1 MRRMTHRAGRRRQRG
16 RGIMDFLGRAKD
28 FLQKS
33 NLVSTVGNA
42 LSSAGVPYAGAISNV
57 ASRFGYGRKRLRKG
71 RGLKLAGS
79 GIGIAGGR
87 MRRR

>member
-1 MRRMTHRAGRRRQRG
+1 MRRMRHRVGRRRQRG

-33 NLVSTVGNA
+33 KLVSTVGNV
-42 LSSAGVPYAGAISNV
+42 LSSAGVPYAGAVANV
-57 ASRFGYGRKRLRKG
+57 ASRFGYGRKRG
-71 RGLKLAGS
+71 RGLRLSES

-87 MRRR
+87 RHR

>member
-1 MRRMTHRAGRRRQRG
+1 MPMRRMRHRVGRRRQRG

-33 NLVSTVGNA
+33 KLVSTVGNA
-42 LSSAGVPYAGAISNV
+42 LSSAGVPYAGAVANV
-57 ASRFGYGRKRLRKG
+57 ASRFGYGRRLRKG
-71 RGLKLAGS
+71 RGLRLAGR

-87 MRRR
+87 RHR

>member
-33 NLVSTVGNA
+33 KLVSTVGNA
-42 LSSAGVPYAGAISNV
+42 LSSAGVPYAGAVTSV
-57 ASRFGYGRKRLRKG
+57 ASRFGYGRRRG
-71 RGLKLAGS
+71 RGLRLAGS
-79 GIGIAGGR
+79 EIEIAGGR
-87 MRRR
+87 RRR